1 MGRRLLFGA
10 LLVCCLTTALE
21 AESRQPRFLTF
32 SAKDRNGIFL
42 RDLKAAEVT
51 LRIGNK
57 PVEVRY
63 FGYRDV
69 DTALAFLIE
78 NSPRTAQ
85 YNVSMPQFGRIN
97 IVDQVRYTLSGGYLQ
112 NIVENGAAMIA
123 EFHRELTVLQDFTS
137 DEYLLSAALDKMKP
151 NVASLD
157 KENIPIGRM
166 IGRGVDMLRARPEKR
181 KALVLFTT
189 VVDRD
194 SINHLDEYEEMLR
207 FFDVDLYVVSFA
219 RGRNA
224 SGFGST
230 HAEKINSLFFRRL
243 TEETSGKLYLTGEYV
258 FLDEFMDD
266 LRTRLANSYTLG
278 FYVDPVEERT
288 EHEVELTIDRPKCEA
303 NYRKKLVF

>member
-1 MGRRLLFGA
+1 MGRNLLLGA
-10 LLVCCLTTALE
+10 LFLFLSADAQ

-32 SAKDRNGIFL
+32 SAKDGNGIFL
-42 RDLKAAEVT
+42 RDLKAGEVT
-51 LRIGNK
+51 LRIGKK

-85 YNVSMPQFGRIN
+85 YNVSMPQFGQIN
-97 IVDQVRYTLSGGYLQ
+97 IVDQVRYSLSGGYLQ
-112 NIVENGAAMIA
+112 NVVENGAALIA

-137 DEYLLSAALDKMKP
+137 DGYLLSAALDKMKP
-151 NVASLD
+151 NAASLD

-189 VVDRD
+189 VVDRE
-194 SINHLDEYEEMLR
+194 SIKHLDEYEEMLR

-224 SGFGST
+224 SGFGAT

-243 TEETSGKLYLTGEYV
+243 TEETSGKLYVTGEYV

-278 FYVDPVEERT
+278 FYVDPDQERT
-288 EHEVELTIDRPKCEA
+288 EHEVELSIDRPKCEA
-303 NYRKKLVF
+303 NYRKILVF

>member
-1 MGRRLLFGA
+1 MGRNLLLASLLLF
-10 LLVCCLTTALE
+10 VCGVSSL
-21 AESRQPRFLTF
+21 AEPRQPRFLTF
-32 SAKDRNGIFL
+32 SAKDGNGIFL
-42 RDLKAAEVT
+42 RDLKSGEVK
-51 LRIGNK
+51 LRIGKK

-85 YNVSMPQFGRIN
+85 YNVSMPRHGRVN
-97 IVDQVRYTLSGGYLQ
+97 IVDQVRYSLGGGYLQ
-112 NIVENGAAMIA
+112 TVVESGTVMLA
-123 EFHRELTVLQDFTS
+123 EFHRDLKVIQDFTG
-137 DEYLLSAALDKMKP
+137 DEYLLSNALNRMKP

-189 VVDRD
+189 TVDHE
-194 SINHLDEYEEMLR
+194 SIKHLHEYEEMLR
-207 FFDVDLYVVSFA
+207 LFDVDLYVVSFA
-219 RGRNA
+219 SGR
-224 SGFGST
+224 SGSTFGRT
-230 HAEKINSLFFRRL
+230 HAEQVNAFFFRRL

-266 LRTRLANSYTLG
+266 LRTRLENSYTVG
-278 FYVDPVEERT
+278 FYVDADQERS
-288 EHEVELTIDRPKCEA
+288 EHEVELTINRPKCEA